1 MKILYV
7 ITKSEIGGAQM
18 HVSQL
23 MRGMIAQ
30 GHTVGL
36 VSYPGGWL
44 EHEARSMGAQFFPN
58 TSFSNAYNPFAVF
71 ASIRKLRAIART
83 FTPDIA
89 CCHSSGAGFFWRL
102 GIRNKIPT
110 TYTAHSW
117 AFTTGA
123 PFSRRIIAIIAEKI
137 VARYTSKI
145 ICVSEYDR
153 QLALRYGI
161 TSRNKL
167 VTIHNGVVL
176 MPEVVRTP
184 HTPVRVLSIG
194 RLAYPKEYGLLIEA
208 FTTVSSDAS
217 LTIVGNGPMYTA
229 LTTQIRSLGLEQKV
243 TTLTEK
249 KPQDIA
255 GILATADI
263 FILLSKHE
271 GFPMTILEA
280 MSARL
285 PVVASRVGGIPEAI
299 DPTTGILVGNSIGD
313 VREAL
318 TTLIIDETLRLRMGN
333 TARQRAESEFS
344 IDQFLQRTLQVYE
357 EVLAKRTT

>member
-18 HVSQL
+18 HVWQL
-23 MRGMIAQ
+23 MKGMIAQ

-36 VSYPGGWL
+36 VSFPGGWL
-44 EHEARSMGAQFFPN
+44 EGEARNMGAQFFPN

-117 AFTTGA
+117 AFTRGA
-123 PFSRRIIAIIAEKI
+123 PFIRKIIAIIAEKI

-145 ICVSEYDR
+145 ICVSEFDR
-153 QLALRYGI
+153 QLALRYRIAPAG
-161 TSRNKL
+161 KL
-167 VTIHNGVVL
+167 VTIHNGVSVTD
-176 MPEVVRTP
+176 EVTHTP
-184 HTPVRVLSIG
+184 HSPLNIVSIG
-194 RLAYPKEYGLLIEA
+194 RLAYPKEYELLIDA
-208 FTTVSSDAS
+208 FTTVSSDAT
-217 LTIVGNGPMYTA
+217 LTIVGNGPMYAA
-229 LTTQIRSLGLEQKV
+229 LSAQIRSLELEQKV
-243 TTLTEK
+243 TILTDK

-255 GILATADI
+255 GVLATADI

-280 MSARL
+280 MSAGL
-285 PVVASRVGGIPEAI
+285 PVIASNVGGIPEAV
-299 DPTTGILVGNSIGD
+299 TSGCGIVVSNTKLSV
-313 VREAL
+313 VQAL
-318 TTLIIDETLRLRMGN
+318 KTLISDREKSILYGVH
-333 TARQRAESEFS
+333 ARARAQDMFS
-344 IDQFLQRTLQVYE
+344 VEQFLQKTEAVYR
-357 EVLAKRTT
+357 EVLMK